1 MLSFLTSEAGMTAIS
16 LLGGW
21 VMRYMTEKNKLF
33 FDTLKARDGS
43 MDAAAK
49 RTADGGKWM
58 RRAIYITIAFTIV
71 SVTLAGFVQVPVVV
85 ENEVTRGILFWKKT
99 ITEFVTVNGV
109 LFPVEMRKAFLMLC
123 AFYLGQ
129 GVR

>member
-1 MLSFLTSEAGMTAIS
+1 MISFLTSEAGMTAIS

-21 VMRYMTEKNKLF
+21 IMRYMTERNKLF

-43 MDAAAK
+43 MDAAAA

-71 SVTLAGFVQVPVVV
+71 SVTLAGFVKVPVVV
-85 ENEVTRGILFWKKT
+85 ENEVTQGILFWKKT

>member
-1 MLSFLTSEAGMTAIS
+1 
-16 LLGGW
+16 
-21 VMRYMTEKNKLF
+21 MRYMTEKNKLF

-43 MDAAAK
+43 MDAAAT
-49 RTADGGKWM
+49 RTSDGGKWM
-58 RRAIYITIAFTIV
+58 RRAIYFTIAFTIV
-71 SVTLAGFVQVPVVV
+71 AVIFAGYVNVPVVV

-129 GVR
+129 GVK

>member
-1 MLSFLTSEAGMTAIS
+1 MISFLTSEAGMTAIS
-16 LLGGW
+16 LFGGW
-21 VMRYMTEKNKLF
+21 IMRYMTEKNKLF

-43 MDAAAK
+43 MDAAAT

-58 RRAIYITIAFTIV
+58 RRAIYFTIAFTIV
-71 SVTLAGFVQVPVVV
+71 AVIFAGYVNVPVVV

-129 GVR
+129 GVK

>member
-1 MLSFLTSEAGMTAIS
+1 MTAIS

-43 MDAAAK
+43 MDAAAT
-49 RTADGGKWM
+49 RTSDGGKWM
-58 RRAIYITIAFTIV
+58 RRAIYFTIAFTIV
-71 SVTLAGFVQVPVVV
+71 AVIFAGYVNVPVVV

-129 GVR
+129 GVK